1 MSSWKGLFLSPF
13 FCLNRMLLSQITTYP
28 SSSHPS
34 RLSSVTIFSVRPT
47 LSFFKIARWP
57 LTGQASLVAQW
68 QRVCLLM
75 QEMQQVGPLSWED
88 PLEEGMAT
96 HSSIL
101 AWRIPWTEEPAW
113 WATVHGVSK
122 SWTRLS
128 TYSTLWGPACPASP
142 GTSLVLTLQ
151 VPHPQNLLLWYPLF
165 CPSC

>member
-47 LSFFKIARWP
+47 LSFSKIARWP

-75 QEMQQVGPLSWED
+75 QEMQVRSLSWED
-88 PLEEGMAT
+88 ALEEDMAT

-101 AWRIPWTEEPAW
+101 AWRIPWTEEPGGLQSTGSRRVGHD
-113 WATVHGVSK
+113 WAH
-122 SWTRLS
+122 
-128 TYSTLWGPACPASP
+128 TLHSGDQ
-142 GTSLVLTLQ
+142 LVLLR
-151 VPHPQNLLLWYPLF
+151 LELPLF
-165 CPSC
+165 